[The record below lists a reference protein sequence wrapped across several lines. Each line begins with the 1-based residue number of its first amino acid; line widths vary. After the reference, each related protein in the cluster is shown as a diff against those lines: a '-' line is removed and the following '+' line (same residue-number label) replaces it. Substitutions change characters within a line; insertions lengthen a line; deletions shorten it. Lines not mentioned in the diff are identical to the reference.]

1 VKIDSHLAEFMQGR
15 SGNISARH
23 YFLPLMED
31 NRRKWNNVWKKI
43 IAQCLE

>member
-1 VKIDSHLAEFMQGR
+1 MQGR